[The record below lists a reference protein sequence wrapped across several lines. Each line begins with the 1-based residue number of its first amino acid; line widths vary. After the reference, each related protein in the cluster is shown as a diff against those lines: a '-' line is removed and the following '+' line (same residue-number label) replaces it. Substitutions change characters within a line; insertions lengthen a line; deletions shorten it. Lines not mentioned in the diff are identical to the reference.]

1 MIKNTP
7 FLGYLGNTP
16 LHYAVLAKDVERVK
30 LLISRKCDINASNNS
45 GKE

>member
-1 MIKNTP
+1 MIKITT
-7 FLGYLGNTP
+7 FFGYLGNTP